1 MVDFNLDVGDPV
13 KKNDISLILQQIDIL
28 FDTKEKEVLGYEDFG
43 TKYDTYLYDLQVSS
57 DELKYEVMQD
67 LQSIELFGFTPT
79 VEVYL
84 LQGTEQDIAL
94 IDIILTREDENYRR
108 TYKIA

>member
-1 MVDFNLDVGDPV
+1 MVDFNLDEGTPI
-13 KKNDISLILQQIDIL
+13 KNNDISLILQQIDIL

-43 TKYDTYLYDLQVSS
+43 TKYDTYLYDLRLTN
-57 DELKYEVMQD
+57 DELKQEVLSD
-67 LQSIELFGFTPT
+67 LQTLTLFGFTPE

-84 LQGTEQDIAL
+84 LQGSEQDIAL